1 MSEGRRDMGV
11 VGLGVMGANL
21 ARNLAGRGHGVVGYD
36 RDPDSARRLVAAH
49 PEAGIEAVASYE
61 ALVAALEDLDQTQA
75 KHYNV
80 ECSKCRRQIKVPA
93 KDIKRFR
100 PPEG

>member
-1 MSEGRRDMGV
+1 MQVRCQRCGFMLTLSH
-11 VGLGVMGANL
+11 A
-21 ARNLAGRGHGVVGYD
+21 
-36 RDPDSARRLVAAH
+36 
-49 PEAGIEAVASYE
+49 